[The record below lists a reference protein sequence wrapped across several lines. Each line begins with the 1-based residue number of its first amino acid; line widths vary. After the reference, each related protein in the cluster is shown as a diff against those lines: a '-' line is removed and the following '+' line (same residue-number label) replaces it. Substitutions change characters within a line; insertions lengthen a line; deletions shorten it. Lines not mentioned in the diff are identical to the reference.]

1 MKRATLMVLF
11 VMLAGSCGWAQEERS
26 PLVFDIGLRI
36 WGADIGVGY
45 RGIALVPGV
54 DTTFWAY
61 AGGGYQDVS
70 FYREPAGELV
80 EPGALGSRD
89 PAFTRIE
96 GLWKAGMAQGLVW
109 NSRIEA
115 NLLEAFAFYRGRY
128 DVNQAEAG
136 SLLAATSIS
145 VLPDRDGSLLN
156 SILAGLAMND
166 LRFETK
172 HKVYDGT
179 SAEVSAEWGPGAVG
193 WLRFNGTFRWFVPLY
208 DVAPDRPVNLFS
220 VYLAGFVAA
229 DYALGLGGPVPL
241 QVRRSLGGRDMING
255 LGGALRGVD
264 ATSADTN
271 FKAVNNLE
279 VRMNLPALFLPDL
292 VPGIVVFWD
301 AGYYDQVGEPGVA
314 RPGSGFVTSTGAGIS
329 LNLLD
334 IATLVGYVQYRLDAP
349 NANRQY
355 LTPFALEFG
364 LHF

>member
-1 MKRATLMVLF
+1 MKRATWMVLF
-11 VMLAGSCGWAQEERS
+11 VVLAAGFGWAQDQRS
-26 PLVFDIGLRI
+26 PVVFDIGLRI
-36 WGADIGVGY
+36 WGADVGVGY
-45 RGIALVPGV
+45 RGLPLAPGV
-54 DTTFWAY
+54 DTTIWAY
-61 AGGGYQDVS
+61 GGGGYEGVS

-80 EPGALGSRD
+80 LSGALGSRD

-96 GLWKAGMAQGLVW
+96 ALWKAGIAQGLAW

-115 NLLEAFAFYRGRY
+115 NLIDAFAFYRGRY
-128 DVNQAEAG
+128 DVNQAGAG

-145 VLPDRDGSLLN
+145 VLPDRDGSFL
-156 SILAGLAMND
+156 SSVLAGLAVND

-172 HKVYDGT
+172 HKVYDGI
-179 SAEVSAEWGPGAVG
+179 SAEISAEWGPGAAG

-220 VYLAGFVAA
+220 VYLAGFLAA
-229 DYALGLGGPVPL
+229 DYALGLGGPVPMC
-241 QVRRSLGGRDMING
+241 VRRSLGGRDMIKG

-264 ATSADTN
+264 STSADTN

-279 VRMNLPALFLPDL
+279 IRMNLPALFLPDL

-301 AGYYDQVGEPGVA
+301 AGYFDQVGEPSVA
-314 RPGSGFVTSTGAGIS
+314 TPASGFVTSAGAGIS

-334 IATLVGYVQYRLDAP
+334 IATLVGYIEYRLDAA
-349 NANRQY
+349 NANGQR